1 MYGPAM
7 GQEIEMATQTAPG
20 AARDEDV
27 EYMSGGRSF
36 QTDCSVLRSTST
48 YLNSPL
54 IRDLYC
60 NEGLRRSGPDVIT
73 TSLIP
78 QFYDAFD
85 AVMDRE
91 EVERLFEEDAARHPD
106 LAAWLG
112 ERYVRNVT
120 MDDVA
125 NCAPGTF
132 GAGVRELLESGFKL
146 QFAHLGPAE
155 SHWDYMRKRRAQ
167 VHDFEHIVTGF
178 KPSMPGEIALF
189 IAHMTSSYRYF
200 TPELAKESSLVSS
213 FLSTTWVLRTALHYP
228 AAMEAMCD
236 ALEKGA
242 QLGRSMKRP
251 FVMERWEDYFDW
263 QLPDLRAHFGY
274 PEFAEFRGDWD
285 WVEP

>member
-1 MYGPAM
+1 MLGSRAE
-7 GQEIEMATQTAPG
+7 QEDAMATQG
-20 AARDEDV
+20 KAAGDRDEDV
-27 EYMSGGRSF
+27 DYMRGGRTF
-36 QTDCSVLRSTST
+36 QTDCSVLRSTSQ

-85 AVMDRE
+85 AVMDKAQ
-91 EVERLFEEDAARHPD
+91 VERLFERDAAHRPD
-106 LAAWLG
+106 LAAWLD

-120 MDDVA
+120 IEDVRH
-125 NCAPGTF
+125 CAPGTF
-132 GAGVRELLESGFKL
+132 GAGVLALLESGFKL

-155 SHWDYMRKRRAQ
+155 SHWEYMRKRRAQ
-167 VHDFEHIVTGF
+167 VHDFEHIVTGYQ
-178 KPSMPGEIALF
+178 PSLPGEVALF
-189 IAHMTSSYRYF
+189 IAHMTVSSRYF
-200 TPELAKESSLVSS
+200 SAQLAKESSLISS

-228 AAMEAMCD
+228 EAMEAMCD

-242 QLGRSMKRP
+242 QLGRAMARP
-251 FVMERWEDYFDW
+251 FYMERWEDYFDW
-263 QLPDLRAHFGY
+263 PLPELRAHFGY
-274 PEFAEFRGDWD
+274 PEPGNFRGDWD